1 MKNNSKKT
9 YKYKTFHQEQH
20 EKLFNRKKNNFW
32 SRRTTMH
39 KEEGCMKNNKQKVKK
54 INFQ

>member
-39 KEEGCMKNNKQKVKK
+39 KEEGCMKNNK
-54 INFQ
+54 